1 MLLLCLSDEELVIF
15 RMIGRRWRRPAL
27 SGRSGFNI
35 TANRAPK
42 LTMGSHYEI
51 TFSRWK
57 AFSIA
62 QPFWLGP
69 TGILPVENYSAA
81 RKRTLGAR
89 QQHESLSVTKSYA
102 FDHMIIA
109 N

>member
-1 MLLLCLSDEELVIF
+1 LKSFLCS
-15 RMIGRRWRRPAL
+15 
-27 SGRSGFNI
+27 
-35 TANRAPK
+35 TAILAV
-42 LTMGSHYEI
+42 
-51 TFSRWK
+51 
-57 AFSIA
+57 
-62 QPFWLGP
+62 GP

-89 QQHESLSVTKSYA
+89 QQHESLSVTKSYS